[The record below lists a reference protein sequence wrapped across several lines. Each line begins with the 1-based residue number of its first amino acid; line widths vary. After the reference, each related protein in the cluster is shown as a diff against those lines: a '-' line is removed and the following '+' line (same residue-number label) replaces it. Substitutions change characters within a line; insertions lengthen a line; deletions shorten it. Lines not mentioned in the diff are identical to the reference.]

1 MPCHCFLEHLSKV
14 FSTGPVSRFHLKFDT
29 ITRTEFTQKQEISNI
44 VSSGYRYAHAAQDLA
59 TANKA
64 FAPEIPRAPYSF
76 HGSCV
81 VMALLKV
88 WVDSKNMG
96 EDHVLDTTRWVEN
109 RALLHYFRQDTE
121 LWSLDWRPARPPLL
135 SSLMCP
141 Q

>member
-1 MPCHCFLEHLSKV
+1 M
-14 FSTGPVSRFHLKFDT
+14 KFDT
-29 ITRTEFTQKQEISNI
+29 VTRTEFTQKKTRNFQHLFFRLQICTC
-44 VSSGYRYAHAAQDLA
+44 SGTFA

-64 FAPEIPRAPYSF
+64 FAPEIPTTPYSF

-96 EDHVLDTTRWVEN
+96 QDHVLDTTIWVEN
-109 RALLHYFRQDTE
+109 RALVHYFRQDTE

-135 SSLMCP
+135 SSPMCP